1 MSINNLSKDIVLK
14 LFEPLANIELS
25 ESQIVDKIKSDAANY
40 AKLKLLAEQA
50 QLLKAQIK
58 NVIDE
63 GLLNSNLHD
72 IECRFVKVSGNTY
85 HLYKKNDGTYYFSM
99 IAPDEWKTKDQFI
112 KSYLY
117 DYDKCFKML

>member
-1 MSINNLSKDIVLK
+1 MEDEHGKVAISGLPFAYEYEAKDVFDDPEINTPEDI
-14 LFEPLANIELS
+14 
-25 ESQIVDKIKSDAANY
+25 
-40 AKLKLLAEQA
+40 
-50 QLLKAQIK
+50 LKAQIK

-72 IECRFVKVSGNTY
+72 IECRFIKVSGSTY

-99 IAPDEWKTKDQFI
+99 IAPDEWTIKDEFI

>member
-72 IECRFVKVSGNTY
+72 IECRFIKVSGSTY

-99 IAPDEWKTKDQFI
+99 IAPDEWTIKDQFI

-117 DYDKCFKML
+117 DHDKCFKML